1 MGGFY
6 DALSATVL
14 AGNETGNLPREAERL
29 DAELSL
35 FELYCWKRDMRVDPM
50 SDDGVEAL
58 NKVSVERLRALH
70 ALPPPTLRSM
80 GYRSWADNRSMSIE
94 PGLTTAER
102 DRTDMLQNKRCVP
115 CPDCTE
121 CGSDPDGRSLADWR
135 TIGGPV
141 NITLKQGYSVVTP
154 TAEISQMAGRIDILQ
169 CPSEESCISFNVL
182 APPTA
187 RHRLWCARGHDE
199 HSALCAI
206 CSESFVRD
214 PQDRSCSNCGAV
226 SLSGAVSMCLLTVVV
241 VLGAV
246 GSYCSHQQQV
256 GLWVAILRLAWP
268 RFKQSLAIIVTNFQI
283 LANVGE
289 STGVTFPAF
298 FASFTNA
305 ISTVVNLD
313 IFGLPGLSCL
323 LGGSYYRKFIS
334 KMLMPVILV
343 MVAKFACRLHLQR
356 IRTKRMPI
364 PADLSPS
371 VTYKMKLNRSI
382 VTGNLVSS
390 YSSLLFAIVYLL
402 YPSTSK
408 AVFVMFR
415 CRLVAPALSLL
426 DDDYSIQCW
435 TGAHLCFC
443 FIGAFCLALYPVGI
457 PLYLGRTMWARQD
470 QIQANPKYI
479 DIAHYRPLFQFYKA
493 DCFMFE
499 IYFMLEKVV
508 LIGVVGECLILCIVD
523 LHIFD
528 ILPT

>member
-1 MGGFY
+1 M
-6 DALSATVL
+6 
-14 AGNETGNLPREAERL
+14 
-29 DAELSL
+29 
-35 FELYCWKRDMRVDPM
+35 
-50 SDDGVEAL
+50 
-58 NKVSVERLRALH
+58 
-70 ALPPPTLRSM
+70 
-80 GYRSWADNRSMSIE
+80 
-94 PGLTTAER
+94 
-102 DRTDMLQNKRCVP
+102 
-115 CPDCTE
+115 
-121 CGSDPDGRSLADWR
+121 
-135 TIGGPV
+135 
-141 NITLKQGYSVVTP
+141 
-154 TAEISQMAGRIDILQ
+154 
-169 CPSEESCISFNVL
+169 
-182 APPTA
+182 
-187 RHRLWCARGHDE
+187 
-199 HSALCAI
+199 
-206 CSESFVRD
+206 
-214 PQDRSCSNCGAV
+214 
-226 SLSGAVSMCLLTVVV
+226 
-241 VLGAV
+241 
-246 GSYCSHQQQV
+246 
-256 GLWVAILRLAWP
+256 
-268 RFKQSLAIIVTNFQI
+268 
-283 LANVGE
+283 
-289 STGVTFPAF
+289 
-298 FASFTNA
+298 
-305 ISTVVNLD
+305 
-313 IFGLPGLSCL
+313 
-323 LGGSYYRKFIS
+323 
-334 KMLMPVILV
+334 

-508 LIGVVGECLILCIVD
+508 LIGVVGECLILCIMD

-528 ILPT
+528 IIPT